1 MEANANICFAALLD
15 FHSVIGV
22 IYSII
27 ILKWSFDYNRPAGH
41 MAREFQVHPQAR
53 FAWGG

>member
-41 MAREFQVHPQAR
+41 MAREFQVHPQVR